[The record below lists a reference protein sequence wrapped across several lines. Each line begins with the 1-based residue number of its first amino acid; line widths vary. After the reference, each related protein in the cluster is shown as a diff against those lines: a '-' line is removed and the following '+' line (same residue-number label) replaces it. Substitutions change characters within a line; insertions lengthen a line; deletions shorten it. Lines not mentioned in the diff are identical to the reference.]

1 MDENAAA
8 GIPVDEPTSDG
19 DRDASAAAAGS
30 SASADRSTAARPV
43 GAASD
48 GAGDGGGGAKRTK
61 EKKPPPPGSIWR
73 ELPILIVVA
82 IALAILLKTFL
93 LQAFYIPSGSMENT
107 LQVGDRVM
115 VNKVVY
121 HLRDIKR
128 GDIVVFDG
136 LDSWTPEAT
145 SVEPTNPIAKA
156 AAWFA
161 GLIGFAPPSEK
172 DFSKRVIGVPGDHV
186 TCCDKDG
193 RVQVNGVALDESDY
207 LYPGNKPSEQPF
219 DVTVPAGRLWV
230 MGDHRGMSSDSRAH
244 LGDPGGGTI
253 PEDRVIGRAFVVIWP
268 VSHWS
273 WLSNPATFDQ
283 PGLAASAARAIG
295 SSPLAVGFAL
305 GLPLVAGRRVHRRRR
320 WTRASAAADD
330 RPA

>member
-1 MDENAAA
+1 MMDEEAAA
-8 GIPVDEPTSDG
+8 GLPVD
-19 DRDASAAAAGS
+19 RA
-30 SASADRSTAARPV
+30 
-43 GAASD
+43 GAAEDGSTVASTPPVVTPSD
-48 GAGDGGGGAKRTK
+48 PAQPAAPKKAKD
-61 EKKPPPPGSIWR
+61 KKPAPPGSIWR

-82 IALAILLKTFL
+82 VALAILLKTFL
-93 LQAFYIPSGSMENT
+93 LQAFFIPSGSMENT

-136 LDSWTPEAT
+136 LDSWTPETT
-145 SVEPTNPIAKA
+145 SAEPSNPVAKA

-172 DFSKRVIGVPGDHV
+172 DFIKRVIGIPGDEV
-186 TCCDKDG
+186 SCCDAQG
-193 RVQVNGVALDESDY
+193 RVKVNGVPLNETDY

-219 DVTVPAGRLWV
+219 DITVPAGRLWV
-230 MGDHRGMSSDSRAH
+230 MGDHRAMSSDSRAH

-268 VSHWS
+268 FSHWS
-273 WLSNPATFDQ
+273 WLSNPSTFDQ
-283 PGLAASAARAIG
+283 PGLQKSAALAA
-295 SSPLAVGFAL
+295 SSPLAVGLLLAV
-305 GLPLVAGRRVHRRRR
+305 PLVGVRRQHRRRR
-320 WTRASAAADD
+320 WRRAVADG
-330 RPA
+330 RPG